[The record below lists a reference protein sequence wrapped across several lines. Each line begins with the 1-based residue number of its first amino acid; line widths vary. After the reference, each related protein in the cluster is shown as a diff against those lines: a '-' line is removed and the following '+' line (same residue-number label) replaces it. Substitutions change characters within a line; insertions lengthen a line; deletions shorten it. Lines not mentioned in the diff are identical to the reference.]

1 MLGLALGLGLG
12 FDPSTPIVRELVL
25 SLTRL
30 FFPLVRFGR
39 NPQFLA
45 NSPPSCLKI
54 KATATVA
61 KEMKYAQVGISNFA
75 DVEISSP
82 VL

>member
-1 MLGLALGLGLG
+1 MLGLGLG
-12 FDPSTPIVRELVL
+12 LVLGFDPSSPIVHELVL
-25 SLTRL
+25 RLTRL
-30 FFPLVRFGR
+30 SFPLVRFR
-39 NPQFLA
+39 HNPQFLA

-54 KATATVA
+54 KTTATVA
-61 KEMKYAQVGISNFA
+61 MEMKYPQVGISNFA